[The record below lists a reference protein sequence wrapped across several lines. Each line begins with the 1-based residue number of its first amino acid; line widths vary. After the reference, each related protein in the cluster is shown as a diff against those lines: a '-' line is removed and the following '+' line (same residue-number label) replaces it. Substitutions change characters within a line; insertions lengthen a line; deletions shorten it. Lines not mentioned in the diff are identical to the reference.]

1 MEAAL
6 NMNVTLSLPDSFDTE
21 VGHGRLATAIRGR
34 IMERVS
40 TLYPDLVPGSVSV
53 EVIPQRHIFA
63 SSNHLKC
70 LMQGQTDEGQWVQ
83 RCIYAK
89 RSRLVDIEYANLV
102 YLWHNYFRRDNINR
116 IPRPVDCW
124 TQWNLLLTEYIPGQT
139 ALLPWLL
146 RYTSPLGMHLNRR
159 SAMMRMQ
166 GIADWLVAF
175 QSGTNSA
182 RIEPLPV
189 YIDDI
194 DEALNDLI
202 ATPYF
207 PPDARR
213 YTIEW
218 LSSARSTMTRIS
230 PVLSHGDFA
239 ARNILLDQS
248 SVTVVDWEKPLV
260 KRHPLYDVQTF
271 MVNLERR
278 LSYPFCSRQRIK
290 ELREA
295 FLTRYLAQAPF
306 EVNEQLL
313 AVTRTIVLTHQL
325 KAQYQALQ
333 GRRIE
338 AILKRRKPFI
348 RYLLAEIERRTGF
361 G

>member
-1 MEAAL
+1 
-6 NMNVTLSLPDSFDTE
+6 MNVTPSPPDSFDTE
-21 VGHGRLATAIRGR
+21 VGHGRLVTAVRR
-34 IMERVS
+34 HIMECVS
-40 TLYPDLVPGSVSV
+40 TFYPDLMPGSVSV

-63 SSNHLKC
+63 NSTHLKC
-70 LMQGQTDEGQWVQ
+70 LVRGQTDESQWVQ

-102 YLWHNYFRRDNINR
+102 YLWDNYFRGDSINR

-124 TQWNLLLTEYIPGQT
+124 TQYNLLLTEFISDQT
-139 ALLPWLL
+139 ALLPWLI

-159 SAMMRMQ
+159 SAIMRMQ
-166 GIADWLVAF
+166 RIADWLVAF

-182 RIEPLPV
+182 GIEPLPV
-189 YIDDI
+189 YIDGI

-207 PPDARR
+207 PPEARR
-213 YTIEW
+213 YIIEW
-218 LSSARSTMTRIS
+218 LSSARSTTTRTS

-260 KRHPLYDVQTF
+260 KRHLLYDVQTF

-278 LSYPFCSRQRIK
+278 LSYPFCSRQRIE

-295 FLTRYLAQAPF
+295 FLTRYLAQIPF

-313 AVTRTIVLTHQL
+313 AVTRVVVLIHQL
-325 KAQYQALQ
+325 EMQYRGL
-333 GRRIE
+333 RNHRIK
-338 AILKRRKPFI
+338 AILKRRGWFI
-348 RYLLAEIERRTGF
+348 RYLLAEIEREIGL